1 LTDTGHCDLQYSCDL
16 LYCISTIPSLNEMK
30 LPNLLFI
37 LPAIQA
43 GNYLF
48 SIYAP
53 DYAKDTMQVEGKYP
67 NSNQT
72 KVWTHANSLYA
83 SSDCISTKLKTGST
97 CDLTPIFHTVAS
109 FLVPSSETK
118 AITVRMPTYDL
129 EVSPVLN
136 ARLY

>member
-1 LTDTGHCDLQYSCDL
+1 MRLS
-16 LYCISTIPSLNEMK
+16 
-30 LPNLLFI
+30 NLLFI
-37 LPAIQA
+37 LPAVQA

-72 KVWTHANSLYA
+72 KVWTHANSLYS

-109 FLVPSSETK
+109 FFVPSSETK

-129 EVSPVLN
+129 EVSPVLD
-136 ARLY
+136 ARLN